1 MFGFFIFLQTTKR
14 RLKTHLFMVS
24 LEKNWVFSV
33 KTSHHQW
40 IIKTYRPQIKK
51 NAMNSVMVS
60 WLSRAPVSLLWCSSS
75 ADYETLRIGGLAFAV
90 VLFTLGI
97 LLILSKLTSVSVSL
111 YCCCCCLWP
120 YLWRHHCPVS
130 QIRCFHT
137 VLLAII
143 CCWLI
148 WSLKWR

>member
-40 IIKTYRPQIKK
+40 IITTYRPQIKK
-51 NAMNSVMVS
+51 LQWTA
-60 WLSRAPVSLLWCSSS
+60 WWFHDYLLWCSSS

-111 YCCCCCLWP
+111 YCCCCCLRP